1 MSSKKKEQ
9 SPLLNFNFS
18 FDNDFEFDAK
28 DEISSLK
35 KRVKTEEEIE
45 KCAVNE
51 DLGVVAKALYIMKK
65 GYEVQKK
72 SVVSNLD
79 QYLCEDFA
87 CNSELMP
94 LILNSIDTWDT
105 EFQCLLAQSLA
116 RASEKKEKILNA

>member
-1 MSSKKKEQ
+1 M
-9 SPLLNFNFS
+9 LNFNFA

-45 KCAVNE
+45 KCAVSE
-51 DLGVVAKALYIMKK
+51 ELGVVAKALYIMKK

-72 SVVSNLD
+72 SVVSNLE
-79 QYLCEDFA
+79 QYLCEDFE
-87 CNSELMP
+87 CNKELLP

-105 EFQCLLAQSLA
+105 EFQCLFA
-116 RASEKKEKILNA
+116 